1 MFISAVAASNSK
13 ILYLT
18 SSGFVYQSSSLT
30 EDPIVIFSLLQMK
43 VLEIECSD
51 ELALA
56 TAMIRSQSGSAVVI
70 NNQLMTEN
78 RHVCY

>member
-1 MFISAVAASNSK
+1 MFISAIAACKSK

-43 VLEIECSD
+43 VIGIECSD

-56 TAMIRSQSGSAVVI
+56 TAVIRSQSGSGVVI
-70 NNQLMTEN
+70 NN
-78 RHVCY
+78 